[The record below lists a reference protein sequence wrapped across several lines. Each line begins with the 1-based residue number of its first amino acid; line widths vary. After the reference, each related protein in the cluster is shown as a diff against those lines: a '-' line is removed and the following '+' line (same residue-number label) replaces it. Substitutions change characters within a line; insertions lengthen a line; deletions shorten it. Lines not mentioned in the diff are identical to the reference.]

1 MRRWLSNLGS
11 VGLALLLAIIVWL
24 VAVRE
29 ENPQDWFAETIAVN
43 RTGLSESLSVFGEMV
58 EQVRIEVRA
67 PKQRWSDLQSRDF
80 TAWVDLANLA
90 AGEYDVRVQVKSPDP

>member
-1 MRRWLSNLGS
+1 MRRWLANLGS
-11 VGLALLLAIIVWL
+11 VGLALLLAITVWL

-43 RTGLSESLSVFGEMV
+43 RTGLTENLSVFGEMV

-67 PKQRWSDLQSRDF
+67 PKQRWR
-80 TAWVDLANLA
+80 DLAVTRLHCLGRSGES
-90 AGEYDVRVQVKSPDP
+90 AGGRV

>member
-11 VGLALLLAIIVWL
+11 VGLALLLAITVSL

-29 ENPQDWFAETIAVN
+29 ENPQDWFAETIAAN

-67 PKQRWSDLQSRDF
+67 PSNGAQSCRYVYSRLGGRF
-80 TAWVDLANLA
+80 
-90 AGEYDVRVQVKSPDP
+90 GESALGRV